1 MRRCNVKF
9 YALGHLSHAESIVNR
24 GFKKICDVL
33 QALIVTSC
41 KNKNISCSSKF
52 ASLNPSFA
60 GFQSICAVEAPYC
73 KDFLFVCHNWH
84 AATARPHRRDLRP
97 DVVEWTVKLGR
108 EETLLS
114 IETTGA
120 IYSKNK
126 NPYRPERWNISSRV
140 TATKRN
146 HDFSNMSYLIIDLDV
161 NRVPSE
167 LVVAVWLYFGFLA
180 N

>member
-1 MRRCNVKF
+1 MRRCNVKL

-41 KNKNISCSSKF
+41 KNKSISCLSKF
-52 ASLNPSFA
+52 ATLNPSFA
-60 GFQSICAVEAPYC
+60 GFQSICAVEAPYG

-126 NPYRPERWNISSRV
+126 RFLKYVIWY
-140 TATKRN
+140 
-146 HDFSNMSYLIIDLDV
+146 DSYLGIASGIL
-161 NRVPSE
+161 R
-167 LVVAVWLYFGFLA
+167 GFSSSILLFEIKLF
-180 N
+180 